1 VSAPRFTAG
10 DWRVEP
16 VIFPGPNNSPGD
28 VAYVI
33 VVDREG
39 YSAPRELMST
49 TLQPADDDTGWLA
62 EDKANADLAAAAPN
76 LYAALSQLLRDIE
89 PMEQAAGVRTASGDA
104 ARAALAMARGE
115 GV

>member
-1 VSAPRFTAG
+1 VSAWT
-10 DWRVEP
+10 
-16 VIFPGPNNSPGD
+16 PGPWKVNKYGSVGAGERGTTP
-28 VAYVI
+28 
-33 VVDREG
+33 VV
-39 YSAPRELMST
+39 LT
-49 TLQPADDDTGWLA
+49 A
-62 EDKANADLAAAAPN
+62 EPFYGPDKVYGSHWANLTLAAAAPT